1 MAFTIVYAYSGQL
14 IPIDFGHAFG
24 SATELLP
31 VAELMPFRL
40 TRQLTSVCE
49 PIGIAGMLETP
60 MIQILQA
67 FQENKNT
74 LLNSMDVFIK
84 EPLLDWR
91 KIAMREAKR
100 QSIFIFSFC
109 LFTS

>member
-1 MAFTIVYAYSGQL
+1 MYSGQL

-40 TRQLTSVCE
+40 TRQLTSMCE
-49 PIGIAGMLETP
+49 PIGIAGMLEIP
-60 MIQILQA
+60 MTHILQA
-67 FQENKNT
+67 FQEKQSII
-74 LLNSMDVFIK
+74 LNSMDVFIK

-91 KIAMREAKR
+91 KLAMREAR
-100 QSIFIFSFC
+100 QRSNFFC
-109 LFTS
+109 FYVITL